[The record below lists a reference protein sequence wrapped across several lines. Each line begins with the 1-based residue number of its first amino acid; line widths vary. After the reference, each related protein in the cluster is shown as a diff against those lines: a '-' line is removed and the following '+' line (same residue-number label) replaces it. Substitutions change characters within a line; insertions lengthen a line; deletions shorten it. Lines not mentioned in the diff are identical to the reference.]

1 MIYKISTLTLSLSGF
16 DKMGPEMAS
25 CTKTVAKEVHRESKE
40 CGLLTK
46 ETWSSNVEV
55 QAAVRLK
62 KESDRNLHK
71 YRDGVGY
78 ENYSGKEGRDKD
90 SLRG

>member
-1 MIYKISTLTLSLSGF
+1 
-16 DKMGPEMAS
+16 MAS
-25 CTKTVAKEVHRESKE
+25 CIKTVAKEVHRESKG

-55 QAAVRLK
+55 QAAVRFK
-62 KESDRNLHK
+62 KESNRKLQK

-78 ENYSGKEGRDKD
+78 ENYSGK
-90 SLRG
+90 

>member
-1 MIYKISTLTLSLSGF
+1 
-16 DKMGPEMAS
+16 MAS
-25 CTKTVAKEVHRESKE
+25 CIKTVAKEVHRESK
-40 CGLLTK
+40 GYGSLTK

-78 ENYSGKEGRDKD
+78 HKGEAS
-90 SLRG
+90 